1 MKIGIIGC
9 GFVGGTIL
17 NVLKDRYNV
26 IAYDK
31 FMNEYKN
38 NFDKLSECS
47 VIFIA
52 VPTPM
57 EDSGKIDLT
66 IIEEVLNNLD
76 KLEFKEKPII
86 VIRSTAVPGTTE
98 GLSKKYNFEF
108 VYNPEFLREKHALED
123 FKKMNRVVLGS
134 NKKENSEKVKSL
146 YQTFLPDAAYI
157 LTNWKTAEMIKYAAN
172 TALATQIIMAN
183 ELYQICKT
191 LEIDYEEVR
200 HILALDD
207 RIAKNIDVP
216 GPDGS
221 LGFGGKC
228 FPKDL
233 NAIIQLAKEK
243 GYNPDFF
250 EQVWKSNLKLRETKD
265 WNEIPGATS
274 KNNNFKDAI

>member
-1 MKIGIIGC
+1 
-9 GFVGGTIL
+9 
-17 NVLKDRYNV
+17 
-26 IAYDK
+26 
-31 FMNEYKN
+31 
-38 NFDKLSECS
+38 
-47 VIFIA
+47 
-52 VPTPM
+52 
-57 EDSGKIDLT
+57 
-66 IIEEVLNNLD
+66 
-76 KLEFKEKPII
+76 
-86 VIRSTAVPGTTE
+86 
-98 GLSKKYNFEF
+98 
-108 VYNPEFLREKHALED
+108 
-123 FKKMNRVVLGS
+123 MNRVVLGS